1 MLRRKHYSKRG
12 MNLKCVIRKSPEEP
26 WFEKLHFIMRP
37 PKSLRIGSNRLS
49 KKYIS
54 LIFLDPRCLGSQW
67 VDFDDQCTK
76 RKSVSCSTKVC
87 EKSQRHIVLPCRK
100 RGLNWFNKIENSF
113 FGFRFSTSL
122 AGITFRKRH
131 ATGLSERS
139 DVQRTRPKVPRTI
152 TFMTER
158 LVKLSFGTALNSK
171 IEIKT
176 ASKICF

>member
-1 MLRRKHYSKRG
+1 MKTFIFEYAEKKTLFQAWYEFK
-12 MNLKCVIRKSPEEP
+12 MCNPKSPGETLV
-26 WFEKLHFIMRP
+26 WKMTFYRRP

-122 AGITFRKRH
+122 AGGITFRKRH

-158 LVKLSFGTALNSK
+158 L
-171 IEIKT
+171 
-176 ASKICF
+176 

>member
-26 WFEKLHFIMRP
+26 WFEKLHFIQCVHP
-37 PKSLRIGSNRLS
+37 NRYELVLTGYQ
-49 KKYIS
+49 KYIS

-122 AGITFRKRH
+122 AGGITLRERH

-158 LVKLSFGTALNSK
+158 L
-171 IEIKT
+171 
-176 ASKICF
+176 